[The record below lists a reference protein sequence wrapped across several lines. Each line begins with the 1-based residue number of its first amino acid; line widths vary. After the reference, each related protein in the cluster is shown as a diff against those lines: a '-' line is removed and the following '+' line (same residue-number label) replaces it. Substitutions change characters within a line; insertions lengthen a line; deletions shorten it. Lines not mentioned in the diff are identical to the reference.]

1 MHTGH
6 TVRARVLRVLRDG
19 AATSLVAQMLHS
31 NAVLKPEPEA
41 PPRATELNMTE
52 ILAAAERLAA
62 MNGTV
67 VIEGAPPAPFERS
80 SLSVTVT
87 PTPNPTPEADCVFV
101 CLVVGLP
108 ISLAEF
114 TADVRLRFRT
124 AIAAAAKVQVWR
136 VFIVNVTTVGTAR
149 SRRVLH
155 RRQLLAESLEVAVDI
170 AAANATVA
178 MNVSAQLTPEVVRAN
193 LASNNLPGA
202 SLVQL
207 PACSVCSQASTG
219 SEAYAVERLIT
230 RFDVENHV
238 LLASGQGVIIP
249 AGALTESITIGVRVT
264 VAPTLPGPQ
273 IMEGLKRM

>member
-1 MHTGH
+1 
-6 TVRARVLRVLRDG
+6 
-19 AATSLVAQMLHS
+19 
-31 NAVLKPEPEA
+31 
-41 PPRATELNMTE
+41 MTE

-67 VIEGAPPAPFERS
+67 VIQGAPPAPFETS
-80 SLSVTVT
+80 SLSVAATPTPAATPAVT
-87 PTPNPTPEADCVFV
+87 PAATPNPTPEADTVFV
-101 CLVVGLP
+101 RLVVGLP

-178 MNVSAQLTPEVVRAN
+178 INVAAQLTPEVVTTN

-207 PACSVCSQASTG
+207 PACSVCSQASMG